1 MSDTEAED
9 LEDVPAKAS
18 KLPLIL
24 GLCLSLAGA
33 GGGFYATW
41 SGMILGQEEDAA
53 KEETTY
59 EDDPVPDVAFLPVEP
74 IVVSLSGKTEPAF
87 LRFRAQLEVPANKQ
101 EDVASIM
108 PRVVDV
114 LNSYLRALRT
124 ADIEDPNALARL
136 RSQMLRRIKI
146 VAGENRV
153 NDVLVMEF
161 VIN

>member
-1 MSDTEAED
+1 MSEQ
-9 LEDVPAKAS
+9 EDVEPEEAPAKAS
-18 KLPLIL
+18 KLPLVL
-24 GLCLSLAGA
+24 GLVLALVGA
-33 GGGFYATW
+33 GGGFFATW
-41 SGMILGQEEDAA
+41 SGMILGPEASAETAAVEE
-53 KEETTY
+53 EE
-59 EDDPVPDVAFLPVEP
+59 PVPEVAFLPVDP
-74 IVVSLSGKTEPAF
+74 IVVSLSGKSEPAF
-87 LRFRAQLEVPANKQ
+87 LRFRAQLEVPANKKS
-101 EDVASIM
+101 DVETLM

>member
-1 MSDTEAED
+1 MSEPDESELEEA
-9 LEDVPAKAS
+9 PKKGS

-24 GLCLSLAGA
+24 GLVLSLAGA
-33 GGGFYATW
+33 GGGFFATW
-41 SGMILGQEEDAA
+41 SGMILAPKDTAEQTASQ
-53 KEETTY
+53 K
-59 EDDPVPDVAFLPVEP
+59 EDDPVPEVAFLPVDP
-74 IVVSLSGKTEPAF
+74 IVVSLSGKSEPAF

-101 EDVASIM
+101 EDVATLM

-136 RSQMLRRIKI
+136 RAQMLRRIKI